1 MKQRLTDSRL
11 ANIRTRTIHQA
22 FTTYQTQFEAIT
34 HRPRGRFEDQDWQGL
49 HDDAAKRLGV
59 YRRIVDLVEASLRDL
74 LADRVQNKPI
84 WASMKAVYSS
94 LVAEPWFHV
103 NDGDIFPQEFVHF
116 LGLSDNLRI
125 SFSRYHG
132 DLFDVSSW
140 RPTQDRLLA
149 GEQVHIFPYARSQR
163 IHA

>member
-1 MKQRLTDSRL
+1 V
-11 ANIRTRTIHQA
+11 
-22 FTTYQTQFEAIT
+22 
-34 HRPRGRFEDQDWQGL
+34 
-49 HDDAAKRLGV
+49 HDDAAERLGV

-74 LADRVQNKPI
+74 VANRVQNKLI
-84 WASMKAVYSS
+84 WASMKAAYSG
-94 LVAEPWFHV
+94 LIAEPWFHV
-103 NDGDIFPQEFVHF
+103 NDDDIFPQEFVHF

-140 RPTQDRLLA
+140 RQTQDRLLA
-149 GEQVHIFPYARSQR
+149 GEQVHIFPYARSLR